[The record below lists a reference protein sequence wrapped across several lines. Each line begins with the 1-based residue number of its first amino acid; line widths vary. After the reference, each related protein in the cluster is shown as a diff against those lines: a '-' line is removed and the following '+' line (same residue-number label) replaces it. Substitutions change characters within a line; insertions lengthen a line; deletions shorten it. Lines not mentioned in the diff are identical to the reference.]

1 MTATPQ
7 LRDPTTRAVLEGL
20 VDYAGLFPPAGL
32 GMAETVLNFA
42 RYQRRD
48 DHWALGRLVVPAGR
62 LEEFGAALDRLAESD
77 RLGTRWPLTVLL
89 GADHRAD
96 LERVAAFGE
105 RHAHGGPA
113 VHSVEARAASTA
125 AITDLRS
132 AVPARWELFLEL
144 PLDGDLPGLGRAVQA
159 AGAMAKVRTGGI
171 RAAEIPAPSAVLAFL
186 GMAADLRLPF
196 KATAGLHH
204 PLRGP
209 APLTYLPGCDIAVMF
224 GYLNVLAAAAALWH
238 HRPMAEAERWLL
250 ADDRREFLLDP
261 EGLGLG
267 ALRLGTAELAATRR
281 EFMRSIGSC
290 SFTEPLDEILTL
302 ATGPA

>member
-1 MTATPQ
+1 MTAAPQ
-7 LRDPTTRAVLEGL
+7 FRDATTRAVLEGL

-62 LEEFGAALDRLAESD
+62 LEEFETALAGLGESD

-89 GADHRAD
+89 GADYHAD
-96 LERVAAFGE
+96 LERVATFGE
-105 RHAHGGPA
+105 RHAHDGPA
-113 VHSVEARAASTA
+113 VLSLEAKAGSPAAVAELRAA
-125 AITDLRS
+125 
-132 AVPARWELFLEL
+132 VPERYELFLEL
-144 PLDGDLPGLGRAVQA
+144 PLEADLPGLGRAARA
-159 AGAMAKVRTGGI
+159 AGVMAKVRTGGI
-171 RAAEIPAPSAVLAFL
+171 RAAEIPAPEAVLAFL
-186 GMAADLRLPF
+186 AACAAERLPF

-209 APLTYLPGCDIAVMF
+209 APLTYLPGCDTAVLF
-224 GYLNVLAAAAALWH
+224 GYLNVLAAAAALWY
-238 HRPMAEAERWLL
+238 RRSSAEAAQWLL
-250 ADDRREFLLDP
+250 ADDRREFLLDS

-267 ALRLGTAELAATRR
+267 TLRLGTAELAATRR
-281 EFMRSIGSC
+281 GFMRSIGSC